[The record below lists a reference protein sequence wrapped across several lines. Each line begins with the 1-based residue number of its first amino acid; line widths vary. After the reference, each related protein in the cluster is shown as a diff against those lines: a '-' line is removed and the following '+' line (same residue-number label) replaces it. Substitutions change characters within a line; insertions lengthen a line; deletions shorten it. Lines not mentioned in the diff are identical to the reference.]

1 MREEIEKIIKTQ
13 QDYTRECTL
22 ANGNGIQESI
32 DKPNREYATD
42 QILTLLDKEIQ
53 KAKIEE
59 LLTHAPD
66 WVEINDDGTV
76 NPTAVFDRIRQLEKG
91 E

>member
-1 MREEIEKIIKTQ
+1 MSNLREEIEDIL
-13 QDYTRECTL
+13 DNMPYEDF
-22 ANGNGIQESI
+22 GIP
-32 DKPNREYATD
+32 DTDLLVD
-42 QILTLLDKEIQ
+42 QILILLDKEIH
-53 KAKIEE
+53 KARIEE